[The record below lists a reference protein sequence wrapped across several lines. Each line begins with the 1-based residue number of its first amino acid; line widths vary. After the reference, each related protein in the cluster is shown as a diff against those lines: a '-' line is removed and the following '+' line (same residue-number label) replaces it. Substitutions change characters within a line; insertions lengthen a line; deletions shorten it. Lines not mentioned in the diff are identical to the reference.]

1 LEEESEVLIVAASVA
16 TSTADKAT
24 YIKNRAFDKGFY
36 KSLITEFIAEYNKA
50 SRADI
55 DNLVLDKLSNVLT
68 GVQKRTKIRNLLY
81 EMSKKD
87 GSIYNASTSTANP
100 VWMLSDSY
108 KIGKD
113 RD

>member
-1 LEEESEVLIVAASVA
+1 
-16 TSTADKAT
+16 
-24 YIKNRAFDKGFY
+24 
-36 KSLITEFIAEYNKA
+36 
-50 SRADI
+50 
-55 DNLVLDKLSNVLT
+55 
-68 GVQKRTKIRNLLY
+68 
-81 EMSKKD
+81 MSKKD